1 MNTRGRLRS
10 DVYDG
15 AIKKSGSPLL
25 RRNIS
30 RTAVLEDPTFGTGS
44 ALLCDQVGLL
54 NVNVRWRSR
63 RRPRPRAGAPA
74 ALKNFVGQPENT
86 FSTVSARNGH
96 ADCPARSPLSRTVRK
111 TYARRELFRF
121 WPRLCENVREQRM
134 RRIVFSLVPL
144 RP

>member
-1 MNTRGRLRS
+1 MNTRGRSRS

-86 FSTVSARNGH
+86 FSNSIGTKWTCR
-96 ADCPARSPLSRTVRK
+96 LSRAQSALK
-111 TYARRELFRF
+111 GSA
-121 WPRLCENVREQRM
+121 ENICSQRAFP
-134 RRIVFSLVPL
+134 VLTQAV
-144 RP
+144 